1 MAADLLERE
10 SLGNPLTH
18 PAQYAA
24 AVLKG
29 MWRDDGTLGQK
40 TVRGGLWNFG
50 STLARKGLGIVQ
62 YMVLARLLLNADFG
76 LMALAGSV
84 MELLDGLTDVA
95 VGAALIQGKDTSRET
110 LDTVWSVQV
119 SRNFFLFAVIFLA
132 APYVTEFY
140 RSSAAADELAR
151 IALITPILRLIG
163 LRFLVGGVTS
173 VGIHL
178 LRKELD
184 FKRVET
190 LGIITQTISFM
201 TTIVCGVLLR
211 NVWALV
217 IGQLVQQTVYTAG
230 SYVVHPYRPAF
241 RIQRDRAWNLI
252 RFGANLTASGVLF
265 LITCNAPNFVLPKIL
280 NFDQLGLFFLAFLLS
295 NLPVSYLSN
304 VIKGVIGSTYA
315 KLQGDPE
322 RLRKVFYT
330 VVELVAALAIPAS
343 LGMCLLAQS
352 FVGLVWGAEKL
363 PMVACFQVLTLYG
376 ALNALAE
383 SCEPFFIYTGRL
395 RLRLGMHVVRLA
407 LLAALI
413 YPMTRSGGI
422 VGAGMA
428 SVISIAGC
436 ALWSYWMVARVFG
449 GAALWKWLRTVGRIL
464 VCCAGMAAV
473 TEALVLAGVCKQGAG
488 LIGKLPL
495 GFAATALAGAGTY
508 FVLLYFVSPGT
519 VSGMRRLASKAAA

>member
-1 MAADLLERE
+1 MAAALERKP
-10 SLGNPLTH
+10 LGNPLTH

-40 TVRGGLWNFG
+40 TVRGGLWNFS
-50 STLARKGLGIVQ
+50 STLARKGLGMVQ
-62 YMVLARLLLNADFG
+62 YMVLARLLIDADFG
-76 LMALAGSV
+76 LMALAGAV
-84 MELLDGLTDVA
+84 MELLDGLTDV
-95 VGAALIQGKDTSRET
+95 GLGTALIQGKDISRET
-110 LDTVWSVQV
+110 LDTAWCIQIGRSLLLCAAI
-119 SRNFFLFAVIFLA
+119 FFA

-140 RSSAAADELAR
+140 RSTAAADEQAR
-151 IALITPILRLIG
+151 YALITPILRVIG
-163 LRFLVGGVTS
+163 LRFLVGGFTS

-178 LRKELD
+178 LRRELD
-184 FKRVET
+184 FRRVET
-190 LGIITQTISFM
+190 LGIVTQTISIT

-217 IGQLVQQTVYTAG
+217 IGQVLQQTLYTIG
-230 SYVVHPYRPAF
+230 SYIVHPYRPAF
-241 RIQRDRAWNLI
+241 HIQRDRAWGLI

-265 LITCNAPNFVLPKIL
+265 LLTCNAPSFVLPKVL
-280 NFDQLGLFFLAFLLS
+280 DLKEAGLFFLAFLLS

-343 LGMCLLAQS
+343 LGMCLLAPS
-352 FVGLVWGAEKL
+352 FVRLAWGAEKL

-383 SCEPFFIYTGRL
+383 SCEPFFIFTGRL
-395 RLRLGMHVVRLA
+395 YLRLGMHVVRLA
-407 LLAALI
+407 LLAGLI
-413 YPMTRSGGI
+413 YPMSRSGGI
-422 VGAGMA
+422 VGAGFA
-428 SVISIAGC
+428 SVISIGGC
-436 ALWSYWMVARVFG
+436 ALWCYWMMARVLG
-449 GAALWKWLRTVGRIL
+449 GAAFWSWLQTLGRIL
-464 VCCAGMAAV
+464 ACCAGMAAV
-473 TEALVLAGVCKQGAG
+473 TEGLVRAGLCKQGAG

-495 GFAATALAGAGTY
+495 GFAATALTGAGVY